1 MLSVPE
7 FVAVGHLTLDTAE
20 DGRTR
25 PGGAALYAGLLA
37 WRLGLRVGLLTSFG
51 PDFPPEVIPPD
62 VEVVSLPAPATTTF
76 HLAYRGSAQ
85 RLRLEARASPIS
97 RGDFPLHWTEARL
110 AYLCPVADEVDPG
123 LSVAFPEAG
132 IGVGAQG
139 WVRRWDPSGEV
150 RARPWEDPAPVL
162 RESQALFLSRDDIR
176 GWEVEALALYQ
187 QVPVGAL
194 TFGADGAI
202 LFVNGERYP
211 VTPAPAREVEPT
223 GAGDVFAA
231 AFLIRYAESQ
241 DPWEAA
247 GYAAAAGALVVEGE
261 GISGV
266 PSAEALA
273 ARWEAYR
280 RLLA

>member
-1 MLSVPE
+1 
-7 FVAVGHLTLDTAE
+7 VAVGHLTLDVTE
-20 DGRTR
+20 DGLRR

-37 WRLGLRVGLLTSFG
+37 WRLGLRVGLLTSYG
-51 PDFPPEVIPPD
+51 PDFSRAVIPPEI
-62 VEVVSLPAPATTTF
+62 EVVALPAPATTTF
-76 HLAYRGSAQ
+76 HLAYHVGGR
-85 RLRLEARASPIS
+85 RLRLESRASPIS
-97 RGDFPLHWTEARL
+97 RGDLPPHWTEAQI

-123 LSVAFPEAG
+123 LAAAFPDAG
-132 IGVGAQG
+132 LGVGAQG
-139 WVRRWDPSGEV
+139 WTRGWGPMGEV

-162 RESQALFLSRDDIR
+162 REAQALFLSREDVA
-176 GWEVEALALYQ
+176 GWEGEALALYQ

-231 AFLIRYAESQ
+231 AFLIRYAENQ

-247 GYAAAAGALVVEGE
+247 GCAAAAGALAVEGE
-261 GISGV
+261 GIDGV
-266 PSAEALA
+266 PSAEALV
-273 ARWEAYR
+273 ARWETYR